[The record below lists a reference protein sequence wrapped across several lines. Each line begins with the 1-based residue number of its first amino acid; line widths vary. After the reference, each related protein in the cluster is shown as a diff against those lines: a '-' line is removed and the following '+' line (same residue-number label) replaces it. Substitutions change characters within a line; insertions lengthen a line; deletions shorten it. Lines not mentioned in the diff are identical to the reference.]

1 MENGLRNTINELNI
15 KEPREVKSIITTRPV
30 IIVSTAHSKE
40 RENKRITMDGK
51 TPKYT
56 YRALGVNDVK
66 DIMHKVANK
75 LEPVV
80 KSKERELRNLK
91 PGAKVDVNL
100 SFRTLI
106 RTKVEGRDGVERPLN
121 LRLEMIIT
129 VYISVLNDGNRN
141 LCDLADIFTTDGEK
155 QVMAKASTRAAADIV
170 KKALDNQNLTTPVVR
185 FITGIIGIREESDP
199 QLFKANKAS
208 VLVVRSATKDLPIER
223 VKTIIR
229 EVESIPLT
237 DNREDCHHKN
247 IRKLIQDMEE
257 INQTY

>member
-1 MENGLRNTINELNI
+1 MDNELRSTLNELNI
-15 KEPREVKSIITTRPV
+15 KEPREAKSIITMRPV

-40 RENKRITMDGK
+40 RENKRITMGGNI
-51 TPKYT
+51 PKYT

-80 KSKERELRNLK
+80 KSKAQELRNLK
-91 PGAKVDVNL
+91 PGAKIDVNL

-106 RTKVEGRDGVERPLN
+106 RTQVTGKDGVDRPLN

-129 VYISVLNDGNRN
+129 VYISILNDGNKN
-141 LCDLADIFTTDGEK
+141 LCDMADILTTDGEK
-155 QVMAKASTRAAADIV
+155 QVLAKASTRAATDIV
-170 KKALDNQNLTTPVVR
+170 KKALDNQSIATPVVR

-208 VLVVRSATKDLPIER
+208 VLVVRSTTKNLPLGKVNSIL
-223 VKTIIR
+223 R

-237 DNREDCHHKN
+237 DNRADCHHKD
-247 IRKLIQDMEE
+247 IKKLIQDMEE
-257 INQTY
+257 INQTE